1 MQYPEHIHRT
11 YRLAETLCT
20 REAAMTAYVR
30 IRHFAAPFERAPEA
44 AVCTMLV
51 LLDGAGCSSSAA
63 LSSWRG
69 VEEVSGM
76 SEVFEAGCRPS
87 AWESCMSPVN

>member
-1 MQYPEHIHRT
+1 MRDPEHIHRA
-11 YRLAETLCT
+11 YRLAETPCT
-20 REAAMTAYVR
+20 REVAMAAYVR
-30 IRHFAAPFERAPEA
+30 TRHFAALFERAPEV

-87 AWESCMSPVN
+87 AWVSCVSPVK